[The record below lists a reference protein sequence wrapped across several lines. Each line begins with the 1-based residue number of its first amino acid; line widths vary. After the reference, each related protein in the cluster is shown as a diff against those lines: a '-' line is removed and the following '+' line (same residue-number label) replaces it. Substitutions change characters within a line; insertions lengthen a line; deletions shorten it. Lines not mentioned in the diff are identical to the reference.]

1 MSLKRTLSLVSKLD
15 QDNVQERIKDLFLK
29 KRK

>member
-29 KRK
+29 KEK